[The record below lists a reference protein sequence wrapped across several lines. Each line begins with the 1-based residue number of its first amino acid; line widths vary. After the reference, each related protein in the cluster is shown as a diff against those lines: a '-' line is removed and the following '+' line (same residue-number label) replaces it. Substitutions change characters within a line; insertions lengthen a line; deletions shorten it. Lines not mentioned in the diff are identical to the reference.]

1 MTELRGKVVAVT
13 GAASGIGR
21 ALAQELFGRGARVAI
36 SDVNEAG
43 LSETARLLG
52 GGSAVSTHLVDVRER
67 AAMERYA
74 AEVEAA
80 HGGADVIINNAGAAA
95 RATIEDMSYEDF
107 AFVIDVNLWG
117 VVHGV
122 KSFMPLLRKRK
133 EGHIVNISS
142 INAMVPFAKNGPY
155 NAAKYAVLGLSE
167 TLMQEL
173 VGSAIHVTCVH
184 PGGIQT
190 NIARSARGVTTAE
203 ADLFGRVAKTSPRA
217 AAQVILDA
225 VERNRAQVFV
235 GLDAKLMGLAKR
247 LVPRWIVRAAGR
259 ATYEVP
265 RGFGLTYERARR
277 ERPAGTYRASAER
290 RG

>member
-21 ALAQELFGRGARVAI
+21 ALAQVLVERGAHVAI
-36 SDVNEAG
+36 SDINEAA
-43 LSETARLLG
+43 LAQTAAMLG
-52 GGSAVSTHLVDVRER
+52 AQGRVSSHVVDVRDR
-67 AAMERYA
+67 SAVERYA
-74 AEVEAA
+74 AEVEAQ

-95 RATIEDMSYEDF
+95 RATIEAMSYDDF
-107 AFVIDVNLWG
+107 QFVIDVNLWG

-122 KSFMPLLRKRK
+122 KAFFPLLRKRP

-173 VGSAIHVTCVH
+173 SGDSIRVTCVH

-190 NIARSARGVTTAE
+190 NIARSARNVTKAESDMFALAARTTPRSAAE
-203 ADLFGRVAKTSPRA
+203 A
-217 AAQVILDA
+217 ILRA
-225 VERNRAQVFV
+225 VERNQEQVFV
-235 GLDAKLMGLAKR
+235 GLDAKILHLAKR
-247 LVPRWIVRAAGR
+247 LIPFWMVRAAGA
-259 ATYEVP
+259 ATREV
-265 RGFGLTYERARR
+265 RGK
-277 ERPAGTYRASAER
+277 
-290 RG
+290 